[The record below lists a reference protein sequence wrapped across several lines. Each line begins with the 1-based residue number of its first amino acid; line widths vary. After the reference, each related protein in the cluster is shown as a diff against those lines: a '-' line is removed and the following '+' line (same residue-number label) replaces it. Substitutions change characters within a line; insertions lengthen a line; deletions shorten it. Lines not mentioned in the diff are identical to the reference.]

1 MSTQLLQTKIAPARV
16 LTPVKK
22 PTGIIVNTSAIAAK
36 QLDVTPAVSDSS
48 NMLLRAAVLET
59 KKKEADAAQEAAQE
73 TAEKDFVT
81 SLSDGSYFAQPTDPQ
96 PEEEREKTDPIVP
109 SAAEEPAPAA
119 PVESEAPGAGASASF
134 WAQMAGSGI
143 IPSSPQ
149 LDVITS
155 GKAVDPNV
163 IGVVGRTEEA
173 PKSKL
178 DQIIDWL
185 KADKIRLVAVMA
197 ALGLVIYAIVK
208 AVKK

>member
-22 PTGIIVNTSAIAAK
+22 PTGIIVNTSALAAK

-48 NMLLRAAVLET
+48 NLLLRAAVLET
-59 KKKEADAAQEAAQE
+59 KKKEADAAQKAAQK

-96 PEEEREKTDPIVP
+96 PGEEREKTDPIVP
-109 SAAEEPAPAA
+109 SAAEDPAPAA
-119 PVESEAPGAGASASF
+119 PVESEAPGAGASSGGAVQTLVQAMTNDPAIS
-134 WAQMAGSGI
+134 AGT
-143 IPSSPQ
+143 Q
-149 LDVITS
+149 KANADVPLTT
-155 GKAVDPNV
+155 
-163 IGVVGRTEEA
+163 TEEET

-197 ALGLVIYAIVK
+197 AFGLVIYAIIK
-208 AVKK
+208 TVKK

>member
-16 LTPVKK
+16 FTPVKK
-22 PTGIIVNTSAIAAK
+22 PTGIIVNTSALAAK
-36 QLDVTPAVSDSS
+36 QLDVTPAMSDSS
-48 NMLLRAAVLET
+48 NLLLRAAVLET
-59 KKKEADAAQEAAQE
+59 KKKEADAEQKAAQK

-96 PEEEREKTDPIVP
+96 QGEEREKTDPIVP

-119 PVESEAPGAGASASF
+119 PVESEAPGAGASSGGAVQTLVQAMTNDPAIS
-134 WAQMAGSGI
+134 AGT
-143 IPSSPQ
+143 Q
-149 LDVITS
+149 KANADVPLIT
-155 GKAVDPNV
+155 
-163 IGVVGRTEEA
+163 TEEEA

-197 ALGLVIYAIVK
+197 AFGLVIYAIVK
-208 AVKK
+208 TVKK

>member
-1 MSTQLLQTKIAPARV
+1 MSTQLLQTKLAPARV

-22 PTGIIVNTSAIAAK
+22 PTGIIVNTSALAAK

-48 NMLLRAAVLET
+48 NQLLRAAVLET
-59 KKKEADAAQEAAQE
+59 KKKEADAEQKAAQK

-96 PEEEREKTDPIVP
+96 PGEEREKTDPIVP
-109 SAAEEPAPAA
+109 SAAEESAPAA
-119 PVESEAPGAGASASF
+119 PVESEAPGAGASSGGAVQTLVQAMTNDPAIS
-134 WAQMAGSGI
+134 AGT
-143 IPSSPQ
+143 Q
-149 LDVITS
+149 KANADVPLT
-155 GKAVDPNV
+155 
-163 IGVVGRTEEA
+163 TTEEEA

-197 ALGLVIYAIVK
+197 AFGLVIYAIVK
-208 AVKK
+208 TVKK

>member
-22 PTGIIVNTSAIAAK
+22 PTGIIVNTSALAAK

-48 NMLLRAAVLET
+48 NLLLRAAVLET
-59 KKKEADAAQEAAQE
+59 KKKEADAAQKAAQK

-96 PEEEREKTDPIVP
+96 PGEEREKTDPIVP

-119 PVESEAPGAGASASF
+119 PVESEAPGAGASSGGAVQTLVQAMTNDPAIS
-134 WAQMAGSGI
+134 AGT
-143 IPSSPQ
+143 Q
-149 LDVITS
+149 NANADVPLTM
-155 GKAVDPNV
+155 
-163 IGVVGRTEEA
+163 TEEET

-178 DQIIDWL
+178 YQIIDWL

-197 ALGLVIYAIVK
+197 AFGLVIYAIIK
-208 AVKK
+208 TVKK

>member
-1 MSTQLLQTKIAPARV
+1 MSTQLLQTKLAPARV

-48 NMLLRAAVLET
+48 NLLLRAAVLET
-59 KKKEADAAQEAAQE
+59 KKKEADAAQKAAQK

-119 PVESEAPGAGASASF
+119 PVESEAPGAGASSGGAVQTLVQAMTNDPAIS
-134 WAQMAGSGI
+134 AGTQKANGGI
-143 IPSSPQ
+143 PFVP
-149 LDVITS
+149 
-155 GKAVDPNV
+155 
-163 IGVVGRTEEA
+163 TEEEA
-173 PKSKL
+173 QKSKL

-197 ALGLVIYAIVK
+197 AFGLVIYAIVK
-208 AVKK
+208 TVKK

>member
-1 MSTQLLQTKIAPARV
+1 MSTQLLQTKLAPARV

-22 PTGIIVNTSAIAAK
+22 PTGIIVNTSALAAK

-48 NMLLRAAVLET
+48 NLLLRAAVLET
-59 KKKEADAAQEAAQE
+59 KKKEADAAQKAAQK

-96 PEEEREKTDPIVP
+96 TEEEREKTDPIVP
-109 SAAEEPAPAA
+109 SAAEEPAPTA
-119 PVESEAPGAGASASF
+119 PVESEAPGAGASSDGAVQTLVQAMTNDPAIS
-134 WAQMAGSGI
+134 AGTQKANGGI
-143 IPSSPQ
+143 PFVP
-149 LDVITS
+149 
-155 GKAVDPNV
+155 
-163 IGVVGRTEEA
+163 TEEET

-197 ALGLVIYAIVK
+197 AFGLVIYAIVK
-208 AVKK
+208 TVKK

>member
-1 MSTQLLQTKIAPARV
+1 MQTKIAPARV

-22 PTGIIVNTSAIAAK
+22 PTGIIVNTSALAAK

-48 NMLLRAAVLET
+48 TLLLRAAVLET
-59 KKKEADAAQEAAQE
+59 KKKEADAAQKAAQK

-96 PEEEREKTDPIVP
+96 PGEEREKTDPIVP
-109 SAAEEPAPAA
+109 SATEEPAPAA
-119 PVESEAPGAGASASF
+119 PVESEVPGAGASSGGAVQTLVQAMTNDPAIS
-134 WAQMAGSGI
+134 AGI
-143 IPSSPQ
+143 Q
-149 LDVITS
+149 KANADVPLTT
-155 GKAVDPNV
+155 
-163 IGVVGRTEEA
+163 TEEET

-197 ALGLVIYAIVK
+197 AFGLVIYAIVK
-208 AVKK
+208 TVKK

>member
-1 MSTQLLQTKIAPARV
+1 MSTKLLQTKIAPAKV

-22 PTGIIVNTSAIAAK
+22 PTGIIVNTSALAAK

-48 NMLLRAAVLET
+48 NLILRAAVLET
-59 KKKEADAAQEAAQE
+59 KKKEADAAQEAAQK

-109 SAAEEPAPAA
+109 SAAEEPAPTA
-119 PVESEAPGAGASASF
+119 PVESEAPGAGAS
-134 WAQMAGSGI
+134 SGGAVQTLVQAMTNDLNRNWGI
-143 IPSSPQ
+143 NPDGGIPFVP
-149 LDVITS
+149 T
-155 GKAVDPNV
+155 
-163 IGVVGRTEEA
+163 TTEEEA

-197 ALGLVIYAIVK
+197 AFGLVIYAIVK
-208 AVKK
+208 TVKK

>member
-22 PTGIIVNTSAIAAK
+22 PTGIIVNTSALAAK

-59 KKKEADAAQEAAQE
+59 QKKEADAAQKAAQK

-96 PEEEREKTDPIVP
+96 PGEEREKTDPIVP

-119 PVESEAPGAGASASF
+119 PVESEAPGAGASSGGAVQTLVQAMTNDPAIS
-134 WAQMAGSGI
+134 AGT
-143 IPSSPQ
+143 Q
-149 LDVITS
+149 KANADVPLT
-155 GKAVDPNV
+155 
-163 IGVVGRTEEA
+163 TTEEEA

-197 ALGLVIYAIVK
+197 AFGLVIYAIVK
-208 AVKK
+208 TVKK

>member
-22 PTGIIVNTSAIAAK
+22 PTGIIVNTSALAAK

-48 NMLLRAAVLET
+48 NLLLRAAVLET
-59 KKKEADAAQEAAQE
+59 QKKEADAAQKAAQK

-96 PEEEREKTDPIVP
+96 PGEEREKTDPIVP

-119 PVESEAPGAGASASF
+119 PVESEAPGAGASSGGAVQTLVQAMTNDPAIS
-134 WAQMAGSGI
+134 AGT
-143 IPSSPQ
+143 Q
-149 LDVITS
+149 KANADVSLT
-155 GKAVDPNV
+155 
-163 IGVVGRTEEA
+163 TTEEEA

-197 ALGLVIYAIVK
+197 AFGLVIYAIVK
-208 AVKK
+208 TVKK

>member
-1 MSTQLLQTKIAPARV
+1 MSTQLLQTKLAPARV

-22 PTGIIVNTSAIAAK
+22 PTGIIVNTSALAAK

-48 NMLLRAAVLET
+48 NLLLRAAVLET
-59 KKKEADAAQEAAQE
+59 KKKEADAVQKAAQK

-96 PEEEREKTDPIVP
+96 PEEEQEKTDPIVP

-119 PVESEAPGAGASASF
+119 PVESEAPGAGASSDGAVQTLVQ
-134 WAQMAGSGI
+134 AMAAYANDPNRNRGI
-143 IPSSPQ
+143 NPNGGIPSAQ
-149 LDVITS
+149 T
-155 GKAVDPNV
+155 
-163 IGVVGRTEEA
+163 TTEEEA

-197 ALGLVIYAIVK
+197 AFGLVIYAIVK
-208 AVKK
+208 TVKK

>member
-1 MSTQLLQTKIAPARV
+1 MSTQLLQTKLAPARV

-22 PTGIIVNTSAIAAK
+22 PTGIIVNTSALAAK

-48 NMLLRAAVLET
+48 NQLLRAAVLET
-59 KKKEADAAQEAAQE
+59 KKKEADAEQKAAQK

-96 PEEEREKTDPIVP
+96 PGEEREKTDPIVP
-109 SAAEEPAPAA
+109 SAAEESAPAA
-119 PVESEAPGAGASASF
+119 PVESEAPGAEASSGGAVQTLVQAMTNDPAISAGTQK
-134 WAQMAGSGI
+134 ANT
-143 IPSSPQ
+143 
-149 LDVITS
+149 DVPLT
-155 GKAVDPNV
+155 
-163 IGVVGRTEEA
+163 TTEEEA

-197 ALGLVIYAIVK
+197 AFGLVIYAIVK
-208 AVKK
+208 TVKK

>member
-1 MSTQLLQTKIAPARV
+1 MSTQLLQTKLAPARV

-22 PTGIIVNTSAIAAK
+22 PTGIIVNTSALAAK

-48 NMLLRAAVLET
+48 NQLLRAAVLET
-59 KKKEADAAQEAAQE
+59 KKKEADAEQKAAQK

-96 PEEEREKTDPIVP
+96 PGEERENTDPIVP
-109 SAAEEPAPAA
+109 SAVEESAPAA
-119 PVESEAPGAGASASF
+119 PVESEAPGAGASSGGAVQTLVQAMTNDPAIS
-134 WAQMAGSGI
+134 AGT
-143 IPSSPQ
+143 Q
-149 LDVITS
+149 KANADVPLT
-155 GKAVDPNV
+155 
-163 IGVVGRTEEA
+163 TTEEEA

-197 ALGLVIYAIVK
+197 AFGLVIYAIVK
-208 AVKK
+208 TVKK

>member
-1 MSTQLLQTKIAPARV
+1 MSTQLLQKKLAPARV

-48 NMLLRAAVLET
+48 NLLLRAAVLET
-59 KKKEADAAQEAAQE
+59 KKKEADAAQKAAQK

-96 PEEEREKTDPIVP
+96 PGEEREKTDPIVP

-119 PVESEAPGAGASASF
+119 PVESEAPDAGASSGGAVQTLVQAMTNDPAIS
-134 WAQMAGSGI
+134 AGTQKANGGI
-143 IPSSPQ
+143 PLVP
-149 LDVITS
+149 TE
-155 GKAVDPNV
+155 
-163 IGVVGRTEEA
+163 EEA

-197 ALGLVIYAIVK
+197 AFGLVIYAIVK
-208 AVKK
+208 TVKK

>member
-22 PTGIIVNTSAIAAK
+22 PTGIIVNTSALAAK

-48 NMLLRAAVLET
+48 NLLLRAAVLET
-59 KKKEADAAQEAAQE
+59 KKKEADAEQKAAQK

-96 PEEEREKTDPIVP
+96 PGEEREKTDPIVP

-119 PVESEAPGAGASASF
+119 PVESEAPGAGASSGGAVQTLVQAMTNDPAIS
-134 WAQMAGSGI
+134 AGT
-143 IPSSPQ
+143 Q
-149 LDVITS
+149 KANADVPLT
-155 GKAVDPNV
+155 
-163 IGVVGRTEEA
+163 TTEEEA

-197 ALGLVIYAIVK
+197 AFGLVIYAIVK
-208 AVKK
+208 TVKK

>member
-1 MSTQLLQTKIAPARV
+1 MSTQLLQTKLAPARV

-22 PTGIIVNTSAIAAK
+22 PTGIIVNTSALAAK

-48 NMLLRAAVLET
+48 NLLLRAAVLET
-59 KKKEADAAQEAAQE
+59 KKKEADAAQKAAQK

-119 PVESEAPGAGASASF
+119 PVESEAPGAGASSDGAVQTLVQAMTNDPAIS
-134 WAQMAGSGI
+134 AGN
-143 IPSSPQ
+143 Q
-149 LDVITS
+149 KANADVPLT
-155 GKAVDPNV
+155 
-163 IGVVGRTEEA
+163 TEEEV

-197 ALGLVIYAIVK
+197 AFGLVIYAIVK
-208 AVKK
+208 TVKK

>member
-1 MSTQLLQTKIAPARV
+1 MSTQLLQTKLAPARV

-48 NMLLRAAVLET
+48 NLLLRAAVLET
-59 KKKEADAAQEAAQE
+59 KKKEADAAQKAAQK
-73 TAEKDFVT
+73 TAEKDLVT

-96 PEEEREKTDPIVP
+96 PGEERENTDPIVP

-119 PVESEAPGAGASASF
+119 PVESEAPGAGASLDGAVQTLVQ
-134 WAQMAGSGI
+134 AMTAYENDPYRNRGI
-143 IPSSPQ
+143 NPNA
-149 LDVITS
+149 DVPLT
-155 GKAVDPNV
+155 
-163 IGVVGRTEEA
+163 TTEEEA

-197 ALGLVIYAIVK
+197 AFGLVIYAIVK
-208 AVKK
+208 TVKK

>member
-1 MSTQLLQTKIAPARV
+1 MSTQLLQTKLAPARV

-22 PTGIIVNTSAIAAK
+22 PTGIIVNTSALAAK

-48 NMLLRAAVLET
+48 NLLLRAAVLET
-59 KKKEADAAQEAAQE
+59 KKKEADAAQKAAQK

-119 PVESEAPGAGASASF
+119 PVESEAPSAGASSDGAVQTLVQAMTNDPAIS
-134 WAQMAGSGI
+134 AGN
-143 IPSSPQ
+143 Q
-149 LDVITS
+149 KANADVPLT
-155 GKAVDPNV
+155 
-163 IGVVGRTEEA
+163 TEEEV

-197 ALGLVIYAIVK
+197 AFGLVIYAIVK
-208 AVKK
+208 TVKK